1 MGDIRAII
9 DPSLDGSYKN
19 LQSIWK
25 IAEAAVRCT
34 NIYSTERPA
43 MSEVLQEIQDAI
55 ALEQAS
61 ANGTV
66 AIPVFSSDES
76 QYPELR

>member
-1 MGDIRAII
+1 
-9 DPSLDGSYKN
+9 
-19 LQSIWK
+19 
-25 IAEAAVRCT
+25 
-34 NIYSTERPA
+34 

-66 AIPVFSSDES
+66 AVPVFSGDES